1 MTRKFGRAELPES
14 QAKNLRQA
22 VRIQW
27 FTIGFL
33 VVTITVIYLV
43 MGSSQAMKT
52 AWIEDILSL
61 APPIGSISL
70 FGELIWLGWLMMAVM
85 ALTIPLP
92 IYFGRVKQRLAK
104 ELHDKVLYA
113 DAAMNKADWMTAAG
127 SIVGVAGIGRGRSG
141 HGCATKATSFTLS
154 RSWYP
159 REA

>member
-70 FGELIWLGWLMMAVM
+70 FGELI
-85 ALTIPLP
+85 
-92 IYFGRVKQRLAK
+92 
-104 ELHDKVLYA
+104 
-113 DAAMNKADWMTAAG
+113 
-127 SIVGVAGIGRGRSG
+127 
-141 HGCATKATSFTLS
+141 
-154 RSWYP
+154 
-159 REA
+159 